1 MNPGLPRD
9 RQGSLPL
16 DSFVYTPPSTDI
28 GSGLEGCVWGYA
40 EAAVF
45 VSFTNCI
52 IPGVHKTVANDAV
65 GPWLACRS
73 VVLDIQRSSPSE
85 G

>member
-1 MNPGLPRD
+1 MYKYRV
-9 RQGSLPL
+9 S
-16 DSFVYTPPSTDI
+16 
-28 GSGLEGCVWGYA
+28 VWGYA

-45 VSFTNCI
+45 VSFEDCI
-52 IPGVHKTVANDAV
+52 ILGVHKTVANDAI

-73 VVLDIQRSSPSE
+73 VVPDIHRSGSSE